1 MAGRAYRYG
10 SGPSDLDS
18 LHENTVGHGIA
29 PYELRRPAQRD
40 IDRDDVA
47 PLFLSDDRNQ
57 PEPEMSEYVAP
68 FRRRRVSISTRI
80 LAAVC
85 AAAAAAV
92 LFAMFSSDAMRDFV
106 NVKASMAGI
115 VSFPAATAQSDP
127 APLTAPA
134 PAGKDP
140 TRLSAPQNRT
150 SGAPNVAVANVAP
163 TREEMRN
170 AYQGALQARAP
181 AAAAVEQQPAAPVEA
196 LHRLDPNE
204 IAAALKR
211 ADALIASGDLAAAR
225 LVLRRAA
232 DDGDAEAAIALAG
245 TYDPAILEKLGV
257 HGIVPDVVMARAWY
271 EKAKKFGAAEAAQRL
286 EVLASKHR

>member
-18 LHENTVGHGIA
+18 HHENTVGHGIA
-29 PYELRRPAQRD
+29 PYELRRLAQRD
-40 IDRDDVA
+40 IDRDDAA

-68 FRRRRVSISTRI
+68 LRRRRVSISTRI

-127 APLTAPA
+127 APVTVPA

-170 AYQGALQARAP
+170 AYQGALQARER
-181 AAAAVEQQPAAPVEA
+181 AAAAVEQPAAPVEA

-245 TYDPAILEKLGV
+245 TYDPAVLEKLGV